1 MSKFTCKQ
9 KLLSVFIVLF
19 LAFTTISPVA
29 FADLSGDVPANTTS
43 DAPGFT
49 ISSDGLVTQEILDEI
64 NSEFNFDDYAL
75 PNSIST
81 QNFSTLNTLS
91 NLSSNGITQELLDEI
106 NSELDLDEYIEAYSA
121 QLNAQ
126 LLADIQSRPVT
137 MNIGDIAETNM
148 VGVSAP
154 VVSLDS
160 VGDYFVGVTWTPAVF
175 VGSSSQILYDVYVN
189 GSLYETTEYT
199 VCGGIAIGHDTD
211 FSIYVKAYLED
222 NPSVYVDSNTVTDRT
237 DVANP
242 PNLKPVILDN
252 PVVSGTSIT
261 LNWHEDTSSTYES
274 AGYFGVLVIKD
285 DEFDSTNMVTNNSYT
300 YTGLQADSYY
310 EFYIMSGYMYYGFI
324 DTTNDF
330 IPFYNGN
337 SYFLTQPVISE
348 DFVTDYFVG
357 ISWTPA
363 YSVALNAQVEYE
375 IYLNDFLYDTVSYTS
390 YSGIGVGVGSYYD
403 IYVKAVVVYDANKS
417 ITSVSKTGHTLEGN
431 PPELKPIIFDQPVVN
446 GTSITLNWHEDST
459 SSLTSAD
466 YMAVIVI
473 KDDEFGTTY
482 SVSGT
487 AYTYTNLQPDVYYK
501 FIVLS
506 GYMYYGFI
514 QDSGEAVPFYN
525 GNADF
530 LTLPV
535 INSSVTGRYVQLDWT
550 DAISVHPGTVC
561 YEVFMNGTSK
571 GVVEESC
578 MNNIAVLPGEQ
589 YSFYVVASISVDG
602 VNKTITSDAISID
615 PSLIGSADT
624 LVIDTVLGEHVSVV
638 VSAVNLPANDSG
650 TVALRYD
657 STKLGLVDLCL
668 LTYDKEL
675 SPCTIADMGI
685 TIVSVDTEDGE
696 IVFSSPNL
704 YDGYTSKLL
713 NALEFVGLVS
723 NEQTTIT
730 IE

>member
-466 YMAVIVI
+466 YMAVVVI
-473 KDDEFGTTY
+473 KDDEFDATY
-482 SVSGT
+482 SVSET
-487 AYTYTNLQPDVYYK
+487 SFTYTNLQPDVYYK